1 MVLVEEGNLED
12 GEDGEERT
20 GGRGE
25 YGARTRLA
33 GEGVSSRLHRVE
45 IIFE

>member
-12 GEDGEERT
+12 GKDGEE
-20 GGRGE
+20 GGEDWRE